1 MLEYKLQL
9 QCMAERAY
17 LERWPYLRRERV
29 YYLSKNS
36 VGMDGD
42 GATDSTAHM
51 YSDMADF
58 LANDVKATPT
68 AMGLLAHF
76 VQETVSNDPMFGQ
89 LLLNI

>member
-9 QCMAERAY
+9 QSMAERAY

-51 YSDMADF
+51 YSNMADF

-68 AMGLLAHF
+68 AMGL
-76 VQETVSNDPMFGQ
+76 
-89 LLLNI
+89 